1 MGLEPGLA
9 ASPQQGRLSPRLD
22 RPLRPRFTAP
32 VSDPV
37 DRATLIR
44 TLTFMN
50 DPIWRESRQS
60 VLDLRQVAV
69 VETADREPLRK
80 FISATPVGP
89 SESVAIVKYDPQRV
103 ELRAMLD
110 RPGLVILADI
120 HYPGWRL
127 TIDGKA
133 ARYLPSQSAD
143 ARGRR
148 TVRRAFASVYLR
160 AGIIS
165 VGRDHILGGFD
176 RALGNHL
183 VVRPVRCRTPKGRVK
198 GLF

>member
-1 MGLEPGLA
+1 
-9 ASPQQGRLSPRLD
+9 
-22 RPLRPRFTAP
+22 
-32 VSDPV
+32 
-37 DRATLIR
+37 
-44 TLTFMN
+44 MN

-103 ELRAMLD
+103 ELRATLD

-120 HYPGWRL
+120 HYPGWHL

-133 ARYLPSQSAD
+133 APIYRANQLMCGAAVPSGEHSLVYTYEPESFRL
-143 ARGRR
+143 ARSHPWQ
-148 TVRRAFASVYLR
+148 V
-160 AGIIS
+160 
-165 VGRDHILGGFD
+165 
-176 RALGNHL
+176 
-183 VVRPVRCRTPKGRVK
+183 
-198 GLF
+198 